1 MLICLSLASVWPR
14 SVDNYSSP
22 ALTHKLIMK
31 DKQSPARQLP
41 TRIRSHMKSLPLSTE
56 LQAPGLVSCQR
67 TSNMELTCRI
77 SLDICLP
84 KTVLFPAYEEEE
96 GEGEVEEE

>member
-14 SVDNYSSP
+14 SVDNYSSL

-31 DKQSPARQLP
+31 DKHSSACQLP
-41 TRIRSHMKSLPLSTE
+41 SRIRSHIKFLPLSTE
-56 LQAPGLVSCQR
+56 LPALGLVLCQR
-67 TSNMELTCRI
+67 TSNMELTCCI

-84 KTVLFPAYEEEE
+84 KTVLFPTYEEMEKETKE
-96 GEGEVEEE
+96 GG